1 MGITSNQD
9 IKYENLRLL
18 SLYRQSQSLEMR
30 NQIVQMNFGLVRR
43 EAHHYAYQAQENYED
58 LLQVGCIGLI
68 NAIERF
74 DATKG
79 NAFSSFAMPYI
90 RGEIQHYLR
99 DRSNTVRIP
108 RRWLTLQ
115 QQSLGVVNQLRSQL
129 HRQPTDAEIAE
140 ALGISSQEWQD
151 IKLAQQNRK
160 LVSLDVPVKDGE
172 DSSTSLGELMPDSQ
186 YRSFQLAQEDQ
197 IRIQQA
203 LIHLE
208 DQTRRILEFVFLYDL
223 TQKEVA
229 EQLDISVVTVSRR
242 LKKGLN
248 MMKKLLAGAD
258 E

>member
-160 LVSLDVPVKDGE
+160 LVSLDVPVRMEKIV
-172 DSSTSLGELMPDSQ
+172 PP
-186 YRSFQLAQEDQ
+186 
-197 IRIQQA
+197 
-203 LIHLE
+203 
-208 DQTRRILEFVFLYDL
+208 V
-223 TQKEVA
+223 
-229 EQLDISVVTVSRR
+229 
-242 LKKGLN
+242 
-248 MMKKLLAGAD
+248 
-258 E
+258 

>member
-129 HRQPTDAEIAE
+129 QRQPTDTEIAE
-140 ALGISSQEWQD
+140 ALEISHQEWQD
-151 IKLAQQNRK
+151 IKLAHQNRK

-172 DSSTSLGELMPDSQ
+172 DSSTCLGELMPDSQ

-208 DQTRRILEFVFLYDL
+208 DQTRRILEFVFLHDL

-242 LKKGLN
+242 LKKGLDT
-248 MMKKLLAGAD
+248 MKKLLAGAD